1 MAEQQIFASKK
12 EKRLAKKTKSSSG
25 GSGSWNNFLTM
36 LQELGKA
43 LQFPIAVLPFAA
55 ILNRFGALGLQYTSE
70 ILDNGSVLITNK
82 VGYWISTLI
91 QKPGAVPFENLPLL
105 FAIGTAFG
113 LAKDHRG
120 EVALV
125 ALIFYMSLAALTAE
139 HTLPEMFYKGVF
151 TFEDNKGDMWS
162 RLFYVPLYKEG
173 TEASVE
179 NISGGKYILDIGVLG
194 GIVSGCMSAFF
205 YNKFKDIK
213 LPTALSFFGGRRFVP
228 MVALVAAIPVALL
241 FSIIWPWI
249 QYGLVSFGGLVAN
262 PNNPIVAVPGT
273 AIYGVLNRLLLPFG
287 LHQILNTFFWF
298 QLPVGDF
305 KVGPINGNVIGDPT
319 FVNGDINAFANG
331 MSNSGLFQS
340 GFFPIMMGGMPC
352 AALAMIMS
360 SRKENRKEVAGFLGG
375 VAAVSFLSGITEPL
389 EFSFVFISPLLLLL
403 HALMTGVFVAITTGM
418 HIQIGFGFSAGFID
432 YLISFAQSWGI
443 AKYHDSLVLSNPLW
457 ILVLSVGAG
466 LAYYLVFYITIT
478 KMNLATPGRE
488 IKDDA
493 SINSNDLL
501 DKELSNNS
509 NITNKYDLMAAKIIK
524 AVGEDNFVS
533 IDNCATRLR
542 LILKDNS
549 LIDDKM
555 VKLAGAFGTKRL
567 GAEGAQIVI
576 GPDVEHVAN
585 SIKKQ
590 LGIEWTHK
598 FDS

>member
-151 TFEDNKGDMWS
+151 TFEDNKGNMWS

-360 SRKENRKEVAGFLGG
+360 ARKENRKEVAGFLGG

-590 LGIEWTHK
+590 LGK
-598 FDS
+598 